1 MKIRIHK
8 KLNEELISGIIT
20 IIIPIRIKID
30 ADNKN
35 ALTELNETISIDSI
49 NNVELTLNNDIIS
62 YIDDNKDIILKQLNI
77 RDFNI
82 SDINIDADIYNSV
95 PIISGIALFDFEV
108 NEEVDR
114 GMLKQTFNTLLNNNV
129 IFKELT
135 STIEDDVYDI
145 FDINITVEKDG
156 DIEIGSYY

>member
-1 MKIRIHK
+1 MKVRIHK

-20 IIIPIRIKID
+20 VIIPIRIKID

-35 ALTELNETISIDSI
+35 ALTELNETVSIESI
-49 NNVELTLNNDIIS
+49 NNVELTLNNDIVS
-62 YIDDNKDIILKQLNI
+62 YIDDNKDVILKQLNI
-77 RDFNI
+77 SDFNI
-82 SDINIDADIYNSV
+82 SDININADEYNTV
-95 PIISGIALFDFEV
+95 PIISGIALFDFETD
-108 NEEVDR
+108 EQIDK

-129 IFKELT
+129 LFKELT

-156 DIEIGSYY
+156 DIEIGSY

>member
-1 MKIRIHK
+1 MKVRIHK
-8 KLNEELISGIIT
+8 KLNEELVSGIIT
-20 IIIPIRIKID
+20 IIIPIKIKID
-30 ADNKN
+30 TEDKN
-35 ALTELNETISIDSI
+35 ILTELNETVSIESI
-49 NNVELTLNNDIIS
+49 NNVELTLNNDIIP
-62 YIDDNKDIILKQLNI
+62 YIKDNKDAILKQLNI
-77 RDFNI
+77 SNFNI
-82 SDINIDADIYNSV
+82 SDININADEYNTV

-108 NEEVDR
+108 NEEVDK

-156 DIEIGSYY
+156 DIEIGSY

>member
-1 MKIRIHK
+1 MKVRIHK

-20 IIIPIRIKID
+20 IIIPIKIKID
-30 ADNKN
+30 TEDKN
-35 ALTELNETISIDSI
+35 ILTELNEVISIESI
-49 NNVELTLNNDIIS
+49 NNAELTLNNDIIS

-108 NEEVDR
+108 NEEVYR

-156 DIEIGSYY
+156 DIEIGSY

>member
-1 MKIRIHK
+1 MKVRIHK

-20 IIIPIRIKID
+20 IIIPIKIKID
-30 ADNKN
+30 TEDENVLA
-35 ALTELNETISIDSI
+35 ELNEVISTNAIDSI
-49 NNVELTLNNDIIS
+49 EVSLNDSIIPYIEDSKDNVLE
-62 YIDDNKDIILKQLNI
+62 QLNI
-77 RDFNI
+77 EDFNI
-82 SDINIDADIYNSV
+82 SYLNINADIYNSV
-95 PIISGIALFDFEV
+95 PIISGIALFDFETD
-108 NEEVDR
+108 EDVDK

>member
-1 MKIRIHK
+1 MKVRIHK
-8 KLNEELISGIIT
+8 KLNEELIYGIIT

-30 ADNKN
+30 TKDKN
-35 ALTELNETISIDSI
+35 ILTELNETVSIESI
-49 NNVELTLNNDIIS
+49 NNVELTLNNDIIP
-62 YIDDNKDIILKQLNI
+62 YIKDNKDAILKQLNI
-77 RDFNI
+77 SDFNI
-82 SDINIDADIYNSV
+82 SDIDINADGYNSV

-108 NEEVDR
+108 NEEVDK

-156 DIEIGSYY
+156 DIEIGSY

>member
-1 MKIRIHK
+1 MKVRIHK
-8 KLNEELISGIIT
+8 KLNEELISGIIA

-30 ADNKN
+30 TEDENVLA
-35 ALTELNETISIDSI
+35 ELNEVISTNAIDSTE
-49 NNVELTLNNDIIS
+49 VTLNDIIIP
-62 YIDDNKDIILKQLNI
+62 YIEDSKEDILKQLNI
-77 RDFNI
+77 KDFNT
-82 SDINIDADIYNSV
+82 SYININADIYNSV

-108 NEEVDR
+108 NEEVDK

-156 DIEIGSYY
+156 DIEIGSY